1 MIESSYL
8 AKKRLVRF
16 PDLVLF
22 LLKSEKFK
30 DDQSSKTIFL
40 KPYGVEEK
48 ITICSYKL
56 PDRHCEFYHDHR
68 ARIVG
73 YCDGLACIYHL
84 GYIYIINTTIR
95 KFRILSPDFLR
106 NYAFLSGRSKSPMN
120 VGFGKDIVTGAYK
133 VVLMYLYDRIATK
146 TLIKTHVFNLSNE
159 LFYEV
164 LPPSCF
170 TKYSNK
176 VYLWSLKDRLC
187 LCEVEDLSDVDIWG
201 LQQEGSSVKWEK
213 FLSDS
218 AFSKECFEHPYWM
231 TGVLTCYQIYEDAST
246 ALCTKDLAALL

>member
-1 MIESSYL
+1 MDRALVKIET
-8 AKKRLVRF
+8 V
-16 PDLVLF
+16 DW
-22 LLKSEKFK
+22 FK
-30 DDQSSKTIFL
+30 
-40 KPYGVEEK
+40 EEE
-48 ITICSYKL
+48 
-56 PDRHCEFYHDHR
+56 DE
-68 ARIVG
+68 
-73 YCDGLACIYHL
+73 
-84 GYIYIINTTIR
+84 
-95 KFRILSPDFLR
+95 
-106 NYAFLSGRSKSPMN
+106 M
-120 VGFGKDIVTGAYK
+120 
-133 VVLMYLYDRIATK
+133 
-146 TLIKTHVFNLSNE
+146 E